1 MSTKSLIRLL
11 AGLFAVLLV
20 AAACGGDD
28 DGDDAAPAP
37 TTEAPAPAT
46 TAAPAPAAPATTE
59 APATEAPA
67 PAAPATTEAPAPAPP
82 APAAAAEGVADCAVG
97 ETDGGLAIYN
107 WAEYIDEEQLAEFAD
122 EFGVRVTMDV
132 YDSNEAMQPIIAAGN
147 SGYSLIV
154 PSDYMV
160 AILIAG
166 EDIQPLNKSAIP
178 NLANISADFRDLVY
192 DPAGDYTAP
201 YQWGTTGLAVDT
213 AVAGTDFPRSWGL
226 IFDPAIADEF
236 SGRISLLNDPR
247 ETIGAALKY
256 LGYSLNTTS
265 DDELN
270 EAKELVAS
278 SRDRL
283 AAFNTDSSDELLTT
297 GETAIAHGYSGD
309 MFTQFLETDDPSQ
322 YVYFVPEEGGTRWID
337 NMAIPF
343 DAPAPCTAHTFINWL
358 LDGENGAWLSNW
370 NYYGTPNTAAYD
382 LLDEELFA
390 FISDPAV
397 APVEILEEIVDTGD
411 FEINYSD
418 AFIEAKG

>member
-1 MSTKSLIRLL
+1 MPTKSLFRLL
-11 AGLFAVLLV
+11 AGLLTVVLV

-28 DGDDAAPAP
+28 DGVSA
-37 TTEAPAPAT
+37 
-46 TAAPAPAAPATTE
+46 
-59 APATEAPA
+59 
-67 PAAPATTEAPAPAPP
+67 
-82 APAAAAEGVADCAVG
+82 ADCDVG
-97 ETDGGLAIYN
+97 GTDGNLAIYN
-107 WAEYIDEEQLAEFAD
+107 WAEYIDEEQLAEFSD
-122 EFGVRVTMDV
+122 EFGVSVSMDV

-178 NLANISADFRDLVY
+178 NLANISPDFQDLVY

-213 AVAGTDFPRSWGL
+213 AVVGTDFPRSWGL

-343 DAPAPCTAHTFINWL
+343 DAPAPCTAHSFINWL
-358 LDGENGAWLSNW
+358 LTGEQGAALSNW
-370 NYYGTPNTAAYD
+370 NYYGTPNTAALD
-382 LLDEELFA
+382 GLDEDLFD

-411 FEINYSD
+411 FEVNYSD